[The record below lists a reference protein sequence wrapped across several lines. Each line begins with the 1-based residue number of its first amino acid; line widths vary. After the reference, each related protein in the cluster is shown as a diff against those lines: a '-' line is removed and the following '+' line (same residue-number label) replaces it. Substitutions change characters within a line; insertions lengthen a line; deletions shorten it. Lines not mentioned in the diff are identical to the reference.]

1 MPVRAPHA
9 DRCRPLRRLCRL
21 QGRRLINVSYGHRQ
35 AIGNQLVTERNYRL
49 VNDQSGRMAMEK
61 RKPNEAADGEA
72 VANPD
77 GTPEQPQRRI
87 DLPAV
92 ESPSISPV
100 ELGEAS
106 DSAAASTAEE
116 AEASTAGT
124 ARENTSFSL
133 VEFTA
138 PKRPRFALRSRHK
151 RYALLVA
158 SVAIAAVV
166 GAVTGA
172 ATTGG
177 FSKAP
182 PVDVAGVEENKAMQ
196 QSVARLTKEITSLKA
211 SLDAANRSASSQI
224 AKISERLN
232 RETTNVTGSVP
243 PQTQATPAPARP
255 ELAANATQPR
265 LSILPDWTIRETRD
279 GLVYVQGHGD
289 IYQVVPGAPLPGLG
303 PVEQIRRQ
311 DGRWLVVTPKGI
323 IVSMRDRRYFGQF

>member
-1 MPVRAPHA
+1 
-9 DRCRPLRRLCRL
+9 
-21 QGRRLINVSYGHRQ
+21 
-35 AIGNQLVTERNYRL
+35 
-49 VNDQSGRMAMEK
+49 MAMEK

-100 ELGEAS
+100 ELGQAS
-106 DSAAASTAEE
+106 DAVAASAAEE
-116 AEASTAGT
+116 ASPAG
-124 ARENTSFSL
+124 NTSFSL

-138 PKRPRFALRSRHK
+138 PKRPRFVFRARHK
-151 RYALLVA
+151 RYALLAA

-182 PVDVAGVEENKAMQ
+182 PVDVAAVEENKAMQ
-196 QSVARLTKEITSLKA
+196 QSVARLTKEITGLKA

-243 PQTQATPAPARP
+243 PQTQATPAASPPAIRP
-255 ELAANATQPR
+255 ELAARAMQPR
-265 LSILPDWTIRETRD
+265 PSIVPDWTIREARD
-279 GLVYVQGHGD
+279 GFVFVQGHGD

-303 PVEQIRRQ
+303 PVEQIKRQ

-323 IVSMRDRRYFGQF
+323 IVSMRDRRYFEQF

>member
-1 MPVRAPHA
+1 
-9 DRCRPLRRLCRL
+9 
-21 QGRRLINVSYGHRQ
+21 
-35 AIGNQLVTERNYRL
+35 
-49 VNDQSGRMAMEK
+49 MEK

-77 GTPEQPQRRI
+77 STPEQPRRI

-100 ELGEAS
+100 ELGQAT
-106 DSAAASTAEE
+106 DSVTTSSPEE
-116 AEASTAGT
+116 AEISSIGT
-124 ARENTSFSL
+124 ARTTSFSL

-138 PKRPRFALRSRHK
+138 PKRPRFAFRPRHK
-151 RYALLVA
+151 RYALLAA

-182 PVDVAGVEENKAMQ
+182 PVDVAAIEGNKAMQ

-211 SLDAANRSASSQI
+211 TLDAANRSASSQI
-224 AKISERLN
+224 AKISERLS

-243 PQTQATPAPARP
+243 PQTQAAPTGPLPAARP
-255 ELAANATQPR
+255 ETAATAMQPR
-265 LSILPDWTIRETRD
+265 LSIVPDWTIHDTRD
-279 GLVYVQGHGD
+279 GFVYVQGHGD

-303 PVEQIRRQ
+303 PVEQIKRQ

-323 IVSMRDRRYFGQF
+323 IVSMRDRRYFEQF